1 MRKSQI
7 GMSETIAIL
16 FIFFILLALGFIFY
30 LRVYRASAETQYE
43 KGVDLMSI
51 EITQKASFLPEL
63 QCSKKNVVTDNCID
77 VLKLE
82 SASAIINENR
92 ENYYDLFFGSEI
104 VVEEIYPIKKTWVL
118 YNNTIND
125 TSTIFTPVP
134 ILLYN
139 ATSNEHYFGI
149 LQIKYFPIK

>member
-1 MRKSQI
+1 MKKGQI

-16 FIFFILLALGFIFY
+16 FIFFILLTFGFMFY
-30 LRVYRASAETQYE
+30 LRINRASIETQYE
-43 KGVDLMSI
+43 RGTDLMAI

-63 QCSKKNVVTDNCID
+63 QCSTKNVITDNCID
-77 VLKLE
+77 LLKLE
-82 SASAIINENR
+82 SAKEIINENK
-92 ENYYDLFFGSEI
+92 ESYYDLFFGSEI
-104 VVEEIYPIKKTWVL
+104 VVKEVYPDKITWVL

-125 TSTIFTPVP
+125 TSSIFTPVP

-139 ATSNEHYFGI
+139 AISDEHYFGI